1 MAETAN
7 ELLPLKPDSVTYT
20 PGNVVFKDYEAI
32 KASAIRLAENVKS
45 VEVTEETVATNKKLR
60 AQINKQV
67 KALNDY
73 RINIHKSIMGNYT
86 EFEDEVNLITST
98 VKDANNAMD
107 AQIKTLEE
115 QEREQRKDGI
125 EQLFA
130 LHVQAYDKFPLSVED
145 FLIDNPSALNKST
158 SDTKVEE
165 MVASWLDSTAKDIA
179 AINLMADSTTIM
191 SYYLSTHNLTDA
203 VTLANQDNIRR
214 KNAEAA
220 LQSHVNNEPAPEP
233 QTVQSYTFTVPAAL
247 APAVKQ
253 FMTDNNITFTEK
265 ENY

>member
-1 MAETAN
+1 MTQN
-7 ELLPLKPDSVTYT
+7 ELLPLKKDSVSSL
-20 PGNVVFKDYEAI
+20 PGRVEFKDYEVI
-32 KASAIRLAENVKS
+32 KASAQRLADSVKT

-60 AQINKQV
+60 AAINKQV
-67 KALNDY
+67 KELDSQ
-73 RINIHKSIMGNYT
+73 RIAIKKSIMGNYDD
-86 EFEDEVNLITST
+86 F
-98 VKDANNAMD
+98 A
-107 AQIKTLEE
+107 AQIKEIGIIVDVANHGIDMQIKALEE
-115 QEREQRKDGI
+115 VQRKEREKGI
-125 EQLFA
+125 EHLFG
-130 LHVQAYDKFPLSVED
+130 LHVQAYENFPFTVED
-145 FLIDNPSALNKST
+145 FLNDNSTALNKTT
-158 SDTKVEE
+158 SNSKVEE